1 MGWREQETTIFVSCN
16 KSCKM
21 FKHRKKTEKIE
32 RELSGSLVFRTR
44 WFHCCGPRF
53 EPWWET
59 KIPQV
64 CMAGEKKKEGRRKEG
79 TEREKEVV
87 GRKKERRGK
96 ERKKGKGRKVERK

>member
-21 FKHRKKTEKIE
+21 FKHRRKTKKIE

-53 EPWWET
+53 EPWWVT

-64 CMAGEKKKEGRRKEG
+64 CMAGEKKKKEEGRKGQRARKRWEG
-79 TEREKEVV
+79 E
-87 GRKKERRGK
+87 RKKEEGRK
-96 ERKKGKGRKVERK
+96 ERKGREGR